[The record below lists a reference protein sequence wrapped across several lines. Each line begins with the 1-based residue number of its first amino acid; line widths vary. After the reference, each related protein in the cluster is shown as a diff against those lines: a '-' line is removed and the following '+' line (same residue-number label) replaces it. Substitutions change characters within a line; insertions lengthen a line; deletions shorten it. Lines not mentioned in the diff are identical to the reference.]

1 MSYYKFVILVLVK
14 LEFNNL
20 PWVAQDCSL
29 WYSLYTEMVVVNIVF
44 QL

>member
-14 LEFNNL
+14 LEFDNS
-20 PWVAQDCSL
+20 PWVCQDCSL
-29 WYSLYTEMVVVNIVF
+29 WYYRYTEMVVVNIVF